1 MKRRDLTPE
10 KIILSYIALAEK
22 MGLAQVT
29 FPRLAEAL
37 GIKPPSLYNHFKN
50 LTDLKVHTAIFLHE
64 KLHQYLTTQ
73 LMGKTKGAALLTYG
87 ESYRTFALKYQA
99 VYELLNTIPS
109 FNNDALL
116 LAGRKNTV
124 LLSQLLFSFGLSEE
138 EVLMESRGFRSLL
151 HGYVSLSQLGY
162 FQNAMLDADESF
174 VAVLVQF
181 VETIEKKAENSHH

>member
-10 KIILSYIALAEK
+10 KIIITYIALAEK
-22 MGLAQVT
+22 MGLAQVS

-37 GIKPPSLYNHFKN
+37 AIKPPSLYNHFKN

-64 KLHQYLTTQ
+64 RLHEYLTSQ
-73 LMGKTKGAALLTYG
+73 LIGKTKEAALLAYG
-87 ESYRTFALKYQA
+87 EAYRRFALKYQA

-116 LAGRKNTV
+116 LAGRKNTS
-124 LLSQLLFSFGLSEE
+124 LLSQLLASFGLSEE

-162 FQNAMLDADESF
+162 FQNVMLDSDESF
-174 VAVLVQF
+174 VAVLTQF
-181 VETIEKKAENSHH
+181 VQTIARKAKE